1 MYLRKSGTLYNET
14 ETQKKIESFN
24 NELREQYRQHNS
36 HTQKESAQK
45 SEEKLVKEAN
55 AEGSPKFA
63 NDDIILIGLLLL
75 LLKEEK
81 KDYLLIGALAALLL
95 LNN

>member
-36 HTQKESAQK
+36 HAPKEVTK
-45 SEEKLVKEAN
+45 RSEEKLVKEAN
-55 AEGSPKFA
+55 TEGSSKFA

-81 KDYLLIGALAALLL
+81 KDYLLIGALTALLL
-95 LNN
+95 LNS